1 MSRRNFDFRTF
12 RAERM
17 GLVAGVLALVAL
29 AFYLTD

>member
-1 MSRRNFDFRTF
+1 MSRRTYDSRTF

-17 GLVAGVLALVAL
+17 GLVIGVLALVAL

>member
-17 GLVAGVLALVAL
+17 GLVVGVLALTAL